1 MKLKGARKYDKR
13 IGLFQATYSPDG
25 FGGTLANGS
34 ASIGERWA
42 LVEDV
47 SEANAAQY
55 RNENGLRF
63 EDTLL
68 RFTMRYIDT
77 LDMETLT
84 ISYKGQLWSPLSIQQ
99 KGQYNVET
107 VIIAA
112 KSKAA
117 G

>member
-34 ASIGERWA
+34 TLIGERWA
-42 LVEDV
+42 HVEDV
-47 SEANAAQY
+47 NEASASQY

-68 RFTMRYIDT
+68 RFTMRYIDS
-77 LDMETLT
+77 LEMETLG
-84 ISYKGQLWSPLSIQQ
+84 ISYKGQFWSPLSIQQ

-112 KSKAA
+112 KSKSAV
-117 G
+117 